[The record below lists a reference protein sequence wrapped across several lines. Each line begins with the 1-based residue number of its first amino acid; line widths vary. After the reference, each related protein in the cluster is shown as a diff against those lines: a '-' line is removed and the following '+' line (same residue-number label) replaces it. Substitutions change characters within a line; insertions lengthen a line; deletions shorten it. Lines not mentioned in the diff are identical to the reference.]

1 MRDFTLLRVLL
12 LKDFTV
18 VQEHCSPLASVV
30 STTCNLR
37 TNTCF
42 VLGFVLSG
50 SSEKQR
56 NVKTK
61 PQGQGWYCL
70 LEKLKKKPQF
80 YQKILKTEKLSWS
93 TTFYAIFV
101 KRIFQNHTTN
111 FT

>member
-30 STTCNLR
+30 STKCNLKI
-37 TNTCF
+37 NTCF
-42 VLGFVLSG
+42 VHGFVSSG

-70 LEKLKKKPQF
+70 LEKLKKKTS
-80 YQKILKTEKLSWS
+80 ILPKK
-93 TTFYAIFV
+93 F
-101 KRIFQNHTTN
+101 
-111 FT
+111 